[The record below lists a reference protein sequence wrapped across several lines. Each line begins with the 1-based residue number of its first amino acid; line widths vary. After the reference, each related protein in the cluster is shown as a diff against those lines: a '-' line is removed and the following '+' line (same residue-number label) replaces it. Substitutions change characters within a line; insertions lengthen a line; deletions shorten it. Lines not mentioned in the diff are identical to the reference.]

1 VEFYL
6 HSLIC
11 LYGMVVLLKHRY
23 NFTYCCF
30 CFLQTPLHIA
40 AASTHGVGC
49 LDVLIKMGADINV
62 QSEDGRTPLHM
73 TAIHGR
79 FTRSKTLIDHGK
91 FACNLLLSLYNLFT
105 ADNSREH
112 V

>member
-1 VEFYL
+1 
-6 HSLIC
+6 
-11 LYGMVVLLKHRY
+11 
-23 NFTYCCF
+23 
-30 CFLQTPLHIA
+30 LQTPLHIA
-40 AASTHGVGC
+40 AASTLGVGS

-91 FACNLLLSLYNLFT
+91 F
-105 ADNSREH
+105 E
-112 V
+112 